1 MLPGSGSVCLW
12 LVDIRAAAQVGGQ
25 LGTGLYLRVQLEV
38 PPLTPFHAGEPRA
51 ANSQEVSMFA
61 NVLLCC

>member
-1 MLPGSGSVCLW
+1 MFVCGWWIFLQ
-12 LVDIRAAAQVGGQ
+12 LLRRVGQ
-25 LGTGLYLRVQLEV
+25 LGTGLYLCVQLEV

-51 ANSQEVSMFA
+51 ANSQEVRMFA